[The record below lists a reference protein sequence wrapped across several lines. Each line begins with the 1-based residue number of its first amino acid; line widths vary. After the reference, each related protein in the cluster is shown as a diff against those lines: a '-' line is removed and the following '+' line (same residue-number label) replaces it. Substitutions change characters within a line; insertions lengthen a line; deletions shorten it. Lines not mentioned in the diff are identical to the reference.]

1 MAKEYN
7 KIEARNNMDINN
19 EEEVVKD
26 AKKEPLKRVV
36 SVEPKKVKKGLLS
49 RLAVGVLGPEGL
61 PGIGSYVADEIIKPA
76 IKNLIV
82 DSVTSGI
89 NKMMYGE
96 RGGPSGRGYNNYS
109 QSGRGHHPQ
118 YTNYAN
124 RYAPGNQQPVQPTYA
139 QPQQQQD
146 NRVSA
151 ARYGVDEYIINGRN
165 DASHVLI
172 SLTEHANSYGTVSV
186 ADYYDLIGI
195 ASEFTDNNYGWSAEG
210 MARATIQPIRNGY
223 VIKFPPVEVIG

>member
-7 KIEARNNMDINN
+7 KIEARNNMNINT

-26 AKKEPLKRVV
+26 TKKEPLKRVV

-109 QSGRGHHPQ
+109 QPGRGQHPQ

-124 RYAPGNQQPVQPTYA
+124 RYAPGNQQPVQPNV
-139 QPQQQQD
+139 QPSQD
-146 NRVSA
+146 NRVNA
-151 ARYGVDEYIINGRN
+151 TRYGVDEYIINGRN

-172 SLTEHANSYGTVSV
+172 SLTEHANAYGTVSV
-186 ADYYDLIGI
+186 ADYYDSIGVP
-195 ASEFTDNNYGWSAEG
+195 SEFTDNNYGWSAEG

-223 VIKFPPVEVIG
+223 VIKFPQVEVIG